1 MQAIKNMPIETARFT
16 QRQNLDVPL
25 IAATDTSSSFAYG
38 GRFFAENPVRPSVL
52 RALRPPAKIHPQSQY
67 VGGLRPHS
75 AVITPKCRK
84 AAAWAWQSAARLSNR
99 MVAACGPAPTTGG
112 APRLTSLYPFKPT
125 RRDDR
130 RLPRLISRERPLA
143 LSARR
148 RVLSFKKAS

>member
-1 MQAIKNMPIETARFT
+1 MPTETARFT

-25 IAATDTSSSFAYG
+25 IAATDTSFSFAYG

-67 VGGLRPHS
+67 VGGLTPHS
-75 AVITPKCRK
+75 PVITLKCRK

-130 RLPRLISRERPLA
+130 RLSGLISRERPLA
-143 LSARR
+143 LSRGAACCPLKKLLDP
-148 RVLSFKKAS
+148 RV